1 MRLMIYESI
10 FASGY
15 PWVHITEALKYVE
28 CTHRAKLSWQVS
40 IDTLTRTT
48 HVNDYSSYYEFF
60 KRLIVAARAAIIYF
74 VHL

>member
-28 CTHRAKLSWQVS
+28 CTHRAKPFSWQVS

-48 HVNDYSSYYEFF
+48 SVLMSSP
-60 KRLIVAARAAIIYF
+60 AIMNF
-74 VHL
+74 